1 MKKIFTSVLFST
13 FTLTS
18 WAEPIQISIAEPLKQ
33 MGIERQFYD
42 GIKSGLGNSSS
53 VSLEFA
59 DFTLDGSERIPAS
72 VGFRIHSKQRTCV
85 PKPWP
90 LEGHWCTTTYDVSTS
105 LRAYFALGPGCQV
118 TEMDIKKCC
127 TDSSGLVSA
136 ALEGILHEVWKL
148 AEVTILNPFVVQI
161 VITNKIRSTDHP
173 QIKRLCGN

>member
-33 MGIERQFYD
+33 MGIERQFEVKY
-42 GIKSGLGNSSS
+42 GITGS

-105 LRAYFALGPGCQV
+105 LRAYFALGLGCQV

-127 TDSSGLVSA
+127 TESSGLVSA
-136 ALEGILHEVWKL
+136 ALEGILHEWWRL
-148 AEVTILNPFVVQI
+148 AEKRLESLARTE
-161 VITNKIRSTDHP
+161 ITNKIRSTDHP
-173 QIKRLCGN
+173 QIKKLCGN